1 LASPEATVVNE
12 NQRERAVTAM
22 KVVAMAALV
31 VLPGGL
37 LLLGAF
43 ALARLAAANFK
54 RHDGSRLRWGDVVR
68 EFRALRP

>member
-1 LASPEATVVNE
+1 
-12 NQRERAVTAM
+12 
-22 KVVAMAALV
+22 MAALV

-54 RHDGSRLRWGDVVR
+54 RPHGTRLRWGDVVR
-68 EFRALRP
+68 EVRALRS